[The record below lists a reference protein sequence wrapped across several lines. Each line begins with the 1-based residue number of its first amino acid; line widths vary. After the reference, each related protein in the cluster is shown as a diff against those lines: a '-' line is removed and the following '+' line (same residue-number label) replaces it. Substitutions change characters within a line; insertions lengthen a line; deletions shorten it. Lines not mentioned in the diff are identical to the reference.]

1 VAQVQTITAL
11 AVLMEY
17 QVFLIQLLTTAEGEA
32 VRLLLVFA
40 QALTVVQAVEVPDK
54 LQQVRL
60 AVLQLVG
67 KVITAVLTQRPR
79 RLVLEAA
86 AAPVP

>member
-1 VAQVQTITAL
+1 
-11 AVLMEY
+11 MEY

-40 QALTVVQAVEVPDK
+40 QALTVVQAVEVLDK

-67 KVITAVLTQRPR
+67 RVTTAVLTQLRQ
-79 RLVLEAA
+79 LLALEAA
-86 AAPVP
+86 AVPVP